1 MKKMKTNKKIL
12 ITGAS
17 GFIGH
22 ALVQEMINRGYETWA
37 GVRASSKTSD
47 LERMGA
53 RIIVLT
59 CEKKTRLTE
68 ELNVFKSTN
77 GKWDY
82 IIHAAGV
89 TKCLDSRDFM
99 KVNYVNTRNLIE
111 ALLSIEL
118 KPCKFVYL
126 SSLSIF
132 GALHEGSKLP
142 ISEADTPQP
151 NTAYGRSK
159 LRADQYIRNI
169 PDCPYIILRP
179 TGVYGPREKDYYMMA
194 KSIKQHVDFSVGYKP
209 QCITFIYV
217 QDVVQAA
224 RLSIESDIVNR
235 EYFISDDKEYSSRD
249 FSDLIQKEM
258 NIKLVLHIKSPLFI
272 LKIVS
277 LCAEFLSSITGHP
290 STLNRDKY
298 KIMKQRNWR
307 CDISPIKKEL
317 GYKPEY
323 DLRSGV
329 KQTIEWYKKH
339 QWL

>member
-22 ALVQEMINRGYETWA
+22 ALVQEMINRGYKTWA

-132 GALHEGSKLP
+132 GALHEDSELP

-159 LRADQYIRNI
+159 LRAEQYIRNI
-169 PDCPYIILRP
+169 PDFPYIILRP

-277 LCAEFLSSITGHP
+277 LCAEFLSSITGQP